1 MIELLK
7 GGPHMEN
14 KKDEK
19 LDYFWELF
27 SPPLSLS
34 FSIGAGLNKGRLLKS
49 NGFLVTHKYLDLIY
63 NG

>member
-7 GGPHMEN
+7 GEPHMEN

-27 SPPLSLS
+27 SLSL
-34 FSIGAGLNKGRLLKS
+34 SIGAGLNKGCLLKS